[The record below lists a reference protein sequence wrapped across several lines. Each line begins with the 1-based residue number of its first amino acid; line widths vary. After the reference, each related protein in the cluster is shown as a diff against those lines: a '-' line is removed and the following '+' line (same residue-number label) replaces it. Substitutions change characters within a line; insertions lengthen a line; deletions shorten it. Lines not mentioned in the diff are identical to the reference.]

1 MEITYKNIHEF
12 DQHKLQ
18 SLFLSVGWS
27 SGHFPDKLVIAM
39 RNFETVFS
47 AWDGDKLI
55 GLICAMDDGIMT
67 AYIHYLL
74 IDPEYHRLGI
84 GKTLVGKMKE
94 KYKDYL
100 RIVLVAYNEET
111 GFYKSCG
118 FQPAKDA
125 SAMFITELWT

>member
-1 MEITYKNIHEF
+1 MKIIYKDIHEF
-12 DQHKLQ
+12 NRCELQ
-18 SLFLSVGWS
+18 GLFLSVNWS

-39 RNFETVFS
+39 RNFKTVFS

-74 IDPEYHRLGI
+74 VNPEYHQLGI
-84 GKTLVGKMKE
+84 GKTLVEKVKE
-94 KYKDYL
+94 KYKEYL
-100 RIVLVAYNEET
+100 RLVLVAYNDEI
-111 GFYKSCG
+111 GFYKRCG
-118 FQPAKDA
+118 FEPAKDA